1 MPTFTVTDPSS
12 GRSVTLEGDSAPNEQ
27 ELEQVFSSL
36 PAQQAPAPQEQ
47 PIAQQPAAQPQ
58 LAPVQQT
65 QEPSRFGQMLSMGMQ
80 TSPDRR
86 ARNKARADAVEPT
99 AVRIGA
105 ALTAP
110 VIAPTL
116 GLGLAGTAGL
126 AGMTSAIGEGVAS
139 NMEGRPN
146 PEFFGNM
153 AQAGLAGA
161 VGGPTAAGVGA
172 PSRSILGTVMT
183 GLQEGAEV
191 GAQAYT
197 GSVAG
202 DLASRMIQGEDFR
215 LGDVLKEN
223 QGSAAIGSALGLTAG
238 TGRVVGQTLKYVDD
252 NRRALASVNVKN
264 PTAGMV
270 LTNDPNSLI
279 AKAERRLLTSN
290 PEFRQQVQDSLSK
303 VGLNLDDVARE
314 TPRMDELAKAL
325 TPYAQDLSA
334 LSQQAETA
342 RENAR
347 VAMERLNG
355 AKLATGVAS
364 EADLLNAQNA
374 IFQKIGADS
383 AMIDMLGTV
392 APDVAPLQKASETI
406 IGNIES
412 LLDVKSQIAN
422 QKYAASGVDAK
433 QALFDS
439 NRLVSAAAKAIAPL
453 GNPSTKEEVLGLL
466 NNYRKEA
473 TGVQL
478 LGPDGRPLPAPP
490 KQYSLEE
497 LREIKTYL
505 SDKMTPASGRLSTG
519 AQNVINQA
527 YDAIN
532 KEATGVIG
540 EALGPESAA
549 RFADAQ
555 QYYAQFSDAY
565 GNSLLR
571 QLENPEQR
579 ATAIQTVAN
588 GIANTDFS
596 QFKAYQDLVKAVYR
610 DAPSVGNLAAVPL
623 KQAVKVAMFNSA
635 RDGTRINIKRLAD
648 NVAQAAKTGKE
659 YGFDSQ
665 QLGLGD
671 ARTADNWQKILSR
684 RGIKELTE
692 DEAQAFFS
700 SKGVQQAL
708 TSAPSKGQTAIL
720 DRAAAEIA
728 FMRKAQQMA
737 AVEAF
742 GRMKNSPRIAELQ
755 REAQRLAGSKE
766 EANKLLAAARRNP
779 LTVAINDLRL
789 ANDIQSSSKAA
800 QGVASQFTNTII
812 NSDPALAR
820 ELKKGLL
827 DEAKRN
833 PRFAR
838 IPELIETRLIKD
850 VLVGFEPSALGS
862 GSQLKFRK
870 FADVF
875 NPPMGQTN
883 QLQVLKEF
891 IPAERLSKLK
901 SAARVMADLGEYQAN
916 VALPAQIGDS
926 AATAAGV
933 IRGGASSAG
942 TVFATLVKRLAD
954 LGAKSYHGAVT
965 AAVLDDGFAKAL
977 VKNGGNITATLSE
990 IGPARAIALSTFVP
1004 ELEEEANAQQNR

>member
-1 MPTFTVTDPSS
+1 MAIVEHPTLGQIEFPDDMGDDQIVSAIKN
-12 GRSVTLEGDSAPNEQ
+12 LETQQP
-27 ELEQVFSSL
+27 
-36 PAQQAPAPQEQ
+36 PAQPPV
-47 PIAQQPAAQPQ
+47 QQPAAQAQ
-58 LAPVQQT
+58 
-65 QEPSRFGQMLSMGMQ
+65 PSFLRGPDTTRSTITGMTAGEAQARGEYGSAMLGQ
-80 TSPDRR
+80 
-86 ARNKARADAVEPT
+86 AVRDVAPT
-99 AVRIGA
+99 AIRAGSVLA
-105 ALTAP
+105 APLVAP
-110 VIAPTL
+110 AI
-116 GLGLAGTAGL
+116 GLGAIGTLAFGGL
-126 AGMTSAIGEGVAS
+126 TSAIGEGVAS
-139 NMEGRPN
+139 NIEGRSPQEQAAN
-146 PEFFGNM
+146 TL
-153 AQAGLAGA
+153 QAGILGMSGA
-161 VGGPTAAGVGA
+161 PTAASMAA
-172 PSRSILGTVMT
+172 PSRSVAGIVGR
-183 GLQEGAEV
+183 GLQEAAEI
-191 GAQAYT
+191 GGQAYT
-197 GSVAG
+197 SSVAG
-202 DLASRMIQGEDFR
+202 DITGRLVRGEDFS
-215 LGDVLKEN
+215 LGDVLAEN
-223 QGSAAIGSALGLTAG
+223 ATPGAIGTAVGLTSA
-238 TGRVVGQTLKYVDD
+238 TGRVVGQTLKYADD
-252 NRRALASVNVKN
+252 NRRALAAVNVKS

-270 LTNDPNSLI
+270 LAGDPNSLI

-290 PEFRQQVQDSLSK
+290 SDFRRQVQESLSK

-325 TPYAQDLSA
+325 TPYAQDLAA
-334 LSQQAETA
+334 LSNQAEAA

-347 VAMERLNG
+347 VAIERLNS

-364 EADLLNAQNA
+364 DADLLNAQNA
-374 IFQKIGADS
+374 IFQKIGADA
-383 AMIDMLGTV
+383 AMVDMLGTV
-392 APDVAPLQKASETI
+392 APEVAPLQKASETI

-473 TGVQL
+473 QGIQL

-505 SDKMTPASGRLSTG
+505 ADKMTPASGRLSSG

-532 KEATGVIG
+532 REATGIIG
-540 EALGPESAA
+540 QALGPESAA

-635 RDGTRINIKRLAD
+635 RDGTRINIKTLAN

-684 RGIKELTE
+684 RGIKDLTE

-720 DRAAAEIA
+720 DRAAAELA
-728 FMRKAQQMA
+728 FMRKAQQVA
-737 AVEAF
+737 AAEAF

-800 QGVASQFTNTII
+800 QGVASQFTNTIV
-812 NSDPALAR
+812 NSDPLLAR

-827 DEAKRN
+827 EEAKRN
-833 PRFAR
+833 PRFSR

-850 VLVGFEPSALGS
+850 VLVGFEPSSLGS

-875 NPPMGQTN
+875 NPPVGQTN

-891 IPAERLSKLK
+891 IPAERLQKLK
-901 SAARVMADLGEYQAN
+901 SAARVMADLGQYQAN
-916 VALPAQIGDS
+916 VALPSQIGDS

-933 IRGGASSAG
+933 ARGGFESAG

-1004 ELEEEANAQQNR
+1004 ELQEEANAQRPTQ